1 MNERFFR
8 VARWTAS
15 HHGVISTSDLDAFGV
30 GSSLRHQW
38 LAGHLLERLG
48 PRSFCCPSGE
58 PTWARSL
65 AAAVA
70 DLDGAGLV
78 AGRSASRLHRL
89 DEFGES
95 APELITPRQ
104 HRNRRSIVVV
114 RSTNRPFLPG
124 DIVTV
129 NGFRIIGA
137 LRTLLDSLLFGFSR
151 EETENAV
158 DSAIRLRL
166 VSEQR
171 LRTQVIAQHHQ
182 RLNGNSMLLETLVD
196 TGGQSQLERR
206 LLALLRGAS
215 IARPMTQKIF
225 RDRTRTVA
233 RVDAFFPG
241 NLVIEVSGHGAHATR
256 QQRQIDARRHT
267 ELTVRGLVVLTFT
280 YEDVMYRPRRVAEQ
294 IRMAVRAAA

>member
-1 MNERFFR
+1 MNERFLR

-30 GSSLRHQW
+30 GASLRHQW
-38 LAGHLLERLG
+38 LCGHLLERLG
-48 PRSFCCPSGE
+48 PRSFCCPGAE
-58 PTWARSL
+58 PSWARSL

-78 AGRSASRLHRL
+78 TGRSASRLHRL
-89 DEFGES
+89 DGFGES
-95 APELITPRQ
+95 PPELITPRL
-104 HRNRRSIVVV
+104 HRNRRSTVVV

-124 DIVTV
+124 DILTVDGLRVTS
-129 NGFRIIGA
+129 A
-137 LRTLLDSLLFGFSR
+137 LRTLLDSPLFGFSR

-171 LRTQVIAQHHQ
+171 LRTRVLAQHHQ
-182 RLNGNSMLLETLVD
+182 RLNGNMMLLETLVD
-196 TGGQSQLERR
+196 TGGESQLERR

-215 IARPMTQKIF
+215 IARPMTQKIV
-225 RDRTRTVA
+225 RDGTRTVA

-241 NLVIEVSGHGAHATR
+241 NLVIEVSGHGTHATR
-256 QQRQIDARRHT
+256 RQRQIDAQRHT

-280 YEDVMYRPRRVAEQ
+280 YEDVMYRPGWVAAR

>member
-1 MNERFFR
+1 MNERFLR

-30 GSSLRHQW
+30 GASLRHQW
-38 LAGHLLERLG
+38 LCGHLLERLG
-48 PRSFCCPSGE
+48 PRSFCCPGAE
-58 PTWARSL
+58 PSWARSL

-89 DEFGES
+89 DGFGES
-95 APELITPRQ
+95 PPELITPRL
-104 HRNRRSIVVV
+104 HRNRRSTVVV

-124 DIVTV
+124 DILTVDGLRVTS
-129 NGFRIIGA
+129 A
-137 LRTLLDSLLFGFSR
+137 LRTLLDSPLFGFSR

-171 LRTQVIAQHHQ
+171 LRTRVLAQHHQ
-182 RLNGNSMLLETLVD
+182 RLNGNMMLLETLVD
-196 TGGQSQLERR
+196 TGGESQLERR

-215 IARPMTQKIF
+215 IARPMTQKIV
-225 RDRTRTVA
+225 RDGTRTVA

-241 NLVIEVSGHGAHATR
+241 NLVIEVSGHGTHATR
-256 QQRQIDARRHT
+256 RQRQIDAQRHT

-280 YEDVMYRPRRVAEQ
+280 YEDVMYRPGWVAAR